1 MRFYLNKMSCASAL
15 GNTNAEVLE
24 SALAGS
30 TAGMA
35 VLKDE
40 VPSHEIKFGMVS
52 ADLPEIPDPHFD
64 FRTVR
69 LLMFAA
75 DSLKDDIGKLVE
87 KYGKDRIAIV
97 LGSSNTGID
106 EALRLVSK
114 WIDEGERPKEFFFE
128 QIELGSSAKY
138 LKSVLGL
145 EGPAYVVS
153 TACSSSA
160 KVFSSA
166 RRLIES
172 GIADAAIVGGV
183 DGRCRFALNGF
194 NALEAL
200 SYGDVKPLSAERD
213 GINLG
218 EAVALFTM
226 ETSPDFESG
235 RCIRL
240 AGVGETSDAY
250 HATAPEPDGKG
261 AESSMREALR
271 DAGMEPEDIDYVNLH
286 GTGTVANDD
295 METRGVWRVFGDKPL
310 CASTKALTGH
320 CLGAAGAIETAL
332 GWLMLKYG
340 GVVPHAGT
348 EEIDPSFPKISIAKK
363 SDSKKTV
370 KTFLSNSFAF
380 GGSNASV
387 ILVSEEEQ

>member
-35 VLKDE
+35 VLKGE

-75 DSLKDDIGKLVE
+75 ESLKDDIGKLVE

-106 EALRLVSK
+106 EALRHVSK
-114 WIDEGERPKEFFFE
+114 WIDEGERPKDFFFE
-128 QIELGSSAKY
+128 QIELGSPAKY
-138 LKSVLGL
+138 LKSVLRL

-226 ETSPDFESG
+226 ETSPDFESD
-235 RCIRL
+235 RK
-240 AGVGETSDAY
+240 S
-250 HATAPEPDGKG
+250 
-261 AESSMREALR
+261 
-271 DAGMEPEDIDYVNLH
+271 
-286 GTGTVANDD
+286 
-295 METRGVWRVFGDKPL
+295 
-310 CASTKALTGH
+310 
-320 CLGAAGAIETAL
+320 
-332 GWLMLKYG
+332 
-340 GVVPHAGT
+340 VV
-348 EEIDPSFPKISIAKK
+348 
-363 SDSKKTV
+363 
-370 KTFLSNSFAF
+370 
-380 GGSNASV
+380 
-387 ILVSEEEQ
+387 